1 MDCKEF
7 HLWLENRDIY
17 DLSEADRALR
27 HSEQC
32 DNCKILLGGDQQ
44 LDKRIREMFQYDKVP
59 DTLLR
64 NVNRR
69 LESRARVRKR
79 WGKYLALPV
88 LFAVSLALFLI
99 LQPSENVIAIEAL
112 GRSVVLDHLDHGSPD
127 TAFEKIVN
135 IKQWSGERLNRP
147 FVLKDLPEKG
157 FTVVGGI
164 ICTINNCNFAHLLL
178 TGKDGYASL
187 FVAQE
192 KDIHCKLTSGKM
204 YSVHVEG
211 KKVRLWKKDA
221 MVYLLVA

>member
-32 DNCKILLGGDQQ
+32 DKCKILHIGDQQ
-44 LDKRIREMFQYDKVP
+44 LDKRIREMFQYDEVP

-64 NVNRR
+64 HVNRR
-69 LESRARVRKR
+69 LESRGRVRKQ

-88 LFAVSLALFLI
+88 LFAVSLAIFLI
-99 LQPSENVIAIEAL
+99 LQPSKNVIAIEAL

-127 TAFEKIVN
+127 TAFEKI
-135 IKQWSGERLNRP
+135 IDMKQWSGERLHQS
-147 FVLKDLPEKG
+147 FVLNDLPGKG
-157 FTVVGGI
+157 FAVVGGI

-187 FVAQE
+187 FVAPE
-192 KDIHCKLTSGKM
+192 KDIHCKLISGKM
-204 YSVHVEG
+204 YNVHVDG
-211 KKVRLWKKDA
+211 QKVKLWKRDS